1 MIDIKL
7 KHQKDFVLPVKSNRT
22 LALSE
27 KDKNKGAFISIESL
41 RLEAGSTS
49 DVYLRGLDFPV
60 RLIKQVFTNKDGNCG
75 ELLLVSSDR
84 ELSFDEI
91 TAISQK
97 RWKVEG
103 FYKSVKSN
111 AAFAK
116 SPARTVRTQSNH
128 CFAEIYAFVKLEKLR
143 IRTTL
148 NHFDIKGQIYIEA
161 LKIAYDN
168 LEKMS
173 GTQNRLAVV

>member
-1 MIDIKL
+1 
-7 KHQKDFVLPVKSNRT
+7 
-22 LALSE
+22 
-27 KDKNKGAFISIESL
+27 
-41 RLEAGSTS
+41 
-49 DVYLRGLDFPV
+49 
-60 RLIKQVFTNKDGNCG
+60 
-75 ELLLVSSDR
+75 LLVSSDR

-97 RWKVEG
+97 RWKVEE

-116 SPARTVRTQSNH
+116 SPASTVRTQSNH

-148 NHFDIKGQIYIEA
+148 NHFAIKEQIYIEA
-161 LKIAYDN
+161 FKIAYNN

-173 GTQNRLAVV
+173 GTQNRLALV